1 MKSGDLTD
9 ISFNFHDMV
18 GFKLLTGDSE
28 AVQFFSAEYQL
39 HQVDSISEGL
49 PQVILNFH
57 RLDKKLPPGLIW
69 HRHKVLAKWSYF
81 IKISPE
87 KVMIDAYGNSL
98 SVPMIHHMLVHPSLR
113 YLASYQNIIMLHAGA
128 VAYQGRS
135 LVLTGKGGVGK
146 TSITSLLLARGGPE
160 WAAHADD
167 YVFLT
172 PQGESLAYLTRAHL
186 YRNLLRPV
194 PEIWHTLTF
203 KEKINLEILGWIRE
217 LSREQIKWPVRV
229 PLTRLWP
236 GHRVIMRAVPAGLV
250 VLQRNSGELPIL
262 RKADSRKGLRDEL
275 LKVNFFEARHYL
287 DLTRQCMPE
296 DEWQAFDMGWRQRE
310 SQILER
316 CIEKI
321 PVYELLI
328 PAGAKIRE
336 NSILFDALAR
346 LAKPE

>member
-1 MKSGDLTD
+1 ML
-9 ISFNFHDMV
+9 

-28 AVQFFSAEYQL
+28 AAQFFLAEYQL
-39 HQVDSISEGL
+39 HQVDSLPDGL

-57 RLDKKLPPGLIW
+57 RLGEKMPSGFIR
-69 HRHKVLAKWSYF
+69 HQHKVLAKWSYF

-98 SVPMIHHMLVHPSLR
+98 SIPMIHHMLVHPSLR

-135 LVLTGKGGVGK
+135 LILTGKGGVGK
-146 TSITSLLLARGGPE
+146 TTITSLLLARGGPE

-172 PQGESLAYLTRAHL
+172 PPGESLAYLTRAHL
-186 YRNLLRPV
+186 YRSLLRGV

-203 KEKINLEILGWIRE
+203 KEKIKLEILGWIRE

-250 VLQRNSGELPIL
+250 ILQRNSGELPLL
-262 RKADSRKGLRDEL
+262 RKADSGKGLRDEL

-287 DLTRQCMPE
+287 DLTRQCMLE
-296 DEWQAFDMGWRQRE
+296 DEWQAFDTGWRQRE
-310 SQILER
+310 SQMLER
-316 CIEKI
+316 CVEKI

-328 PAGAKIRE
+328 PTGAKIQE
-336 NSILFDALAR
+336 NSIQFDSLAR
-346 LAKPE
+346 LVKPE